1 MARTKEFNEIEIL
14 DKAIDL
20 FWFKGY
26 NGASMQ
32 DVVDSLGLSR
42 SSIYDT
48 FGDKHQLYISALE
61 QYRKQAAG
69 GLIDMVKQSVSPL
82 QTIQQ
87 LLEMLANDSLN
98 PICSKGCFMT
108 NSTIE
113 LAPHDPEIHKIV
125 KDNMQ
130 DIEEAFYNLVKKGQ
144 DLGEITNQNDAR
156 ALASFLFNTIS
167 GIRVA
172 AKSGA
177 NKAVYQ
183 DIIDVT
189 LSALR

>member
-1 MARTKEFNEIEIL
+1 MARTKEFNEMEVL

-48 FGDKHQLYISALE
+48 FGDKHQLYIASLE

-69 GLIDMVKQSVSPL
+69 GLINMVTQSTNPL

-87 LLEMLANDSLN
+87 LFEILSNDSVN
-98 PICSKGCFMT
+98 AVCNKGCFMT

-113 LAPHDPEIHKIV
+113 LAPHDPQIHKIV

-144 DLGEITNQNDAR
+144 DLGEITNKQDAR
-156 ALASFLFNTIS
+156 ALARFLFNTIS

-177 NKAVYQ
+177 GKAVYQ
-183 DIIDVT
+183 DIIEVT
-189 LSALR
+189 LSVLR

>member
-69 GLIDMVKQSVSPL
+69 GLIDMVKQSISPI

-87 LLEMLANDSLN
+87 LLEMLSNDSLN
-98 PICSKGCFMT
+98 TVCNKGCFMT

-156 ALASFLFNTIS
+156 ALARFLFNTIS

-177 NKAVYQ
+177 DKAVYQ
-183 DIIDVT
+183 DIIHVT
-189 LSALR
+189 LSVLR

>member
-69 GLIDMVKQSVSPL
+69 GLIDMVKQSTSPI

-87 LLEMLANDSLN
+87 LLEMLSNDSLN
-98 PICSKGCFMT
+98 TVCNKGCFMT

-156 ALASFLFNTIS
+156 ALARFLFNTIS

-177 NKAVYQ
+177 DKAVYQ
-183 DIIDVT
+183 DIIHVT
-189 LSALR
+189 LSVLR

>member
-48 FGDKHQLYISALE
+48 FGDKHQLYIAALE

-69 GLIDMVKQSVSPL
+69 ALITMAKDSEHPL

-87 LLEMLANDSLN
+87 LFEMLANDSLN
-98 PICSKGCFMT
+98 TICSKGCFMT

-130 DIEEAFYNLVKKGQ
+130 DIEEAFYHLVKKGQ

-156 ALASFLFNTIS
+156 ALARFLFNTIS

-189 LSALR
+189 LSVLR

>member
-48 FGDKHQLYISALE
+48 FGDKHQLYIAALE

-69 GLIDMVKQSVSPL
+69 GLIAMVKQSTNPL
-82 QTIQQ
+82 QTIQD
-87 LLEMLANDSLN
+87 LLEMLAKDSLN
-98 PICSKGCFMT
+98 TVCNKGCFMT

-113 LAPHDPEIHKIV
+113 LAPHDPEIQKIV

-130 DIEEAFYNLVKKGQ
+130 DIEEAFFELVKKGQ
-144 DLGEITNQNDAR
+144 DIGEISNQNDAK
-156 ALASFLFNTIS
+156 ALARFLFNTIS

-177 NKAVYQ
+177 DKAIYQ
-183 DIIDVT
+183 DIIKVT
-189 LSALR
+189 LSVLH

>member
-69 GLIDMVKQSVSPL
+69 GFIEMVKQSTSPI

-87 LLEMLANDSLN
+87 LLEMLSNDSLN
-98 PICSKGCFMT
+98 TVCNKGCFMT

-156 ALASFLFNTIS
+156 ALARFLFNTIS

-177 NKAVYQ
+177 DKAVYQ
-183 DIIDVT
+183 DIIHVT
-189 LSALR
+189 LSVLR

>member
-69 GLIDMVKQSVSPL
+69 GLIDMVKQSISPI

-87 LLEMLANDSLN
+87 LLEMLSNDSLN
-98 PICSKGCFMT
+98 TVCNKGCFMT

-144 DLGEITNQNDAR
+144 DLGEITSQNDAR
-156 ALASFLFNTIS
+156 ALARFLFNTIS

-177 NKAVYQ
+177 DKAVYQ
-183 DIIDVT
+183 DIIHVT
-189 LSALR
+189 LSVLR

>member
-1 MARTKEFNEIEIL
+1 MARTKEFNEMEVL

-48 FGDKHQLYISALE
+48 FGDKYQLYIASLE

-69 GLIDMVKQSVSPL
+69 GLINMVTQSTNPL

-87 LLEMLANDSLN
+87 LFEMLSNDSVN
-98 PICSKGCFMT
+98 AVCNKGCFMT

-113 LAPHDPEIHKIV
+113 LAPHDPQIHKIV

-144 DLGEITNQNDAR
+144 DLREITNKQDAR
-156 ALASFLFNTIS
+156 ALARFLFNTIS

-177 NKAVYQ
+177 GKAVYQ
-183 DIIDVT
+183 DIIEVT
-189 LSALR
+189 LSVLR

>member
-1 MARTKEFNEIEIL
+1 MARTKEFNEMEVL

-48 FGDKHQLYISALE
+48 FGDKHQLYIAALE

-69 GLIDMVKQSVSPL
+69 GLINMVTQSTNPL

-87 LLEMLANDSLN
+87 LFEMLSNDSVN
-98 PICSKGCFMT
+98 AVCNKGCFMT

-113 LAPHDPEIHKIV
+113 LAPHDPQIHKIV

-144 DLGEITNQNDAR
+144 DLGEITNKQDAR
-156 ALASFLFNTIS
+156 ALARFLFNTIS

-177 NKAVYQ
+177 GKAVYQ
-183 DIIDVT
+183 DIIEVT
-189 LSALR
+189 LSVLR

>member
-69 GLIDMVKQSVSPL
+69 GLIDMVKQSISPL

-87 LLEMLANDSLN
+87 LFEMLSNDSLN
-98 PICSKGCFMT
+98 TVCNKGCFMT

-156 ALASFLFNTIS
+156 ALARFLFNTIS

-177 NKAVYQ
+177 DKAVYQ
-183 DIIDVT
+183 DIIHVT
-189 LSALR
+189 LSVLR

>member
-69 GLIDMVKQSVSPL
+69 GLIDMVKQSISPI

-87 LLEMLANDSLN
+87 LLEMLSNDSLN
-98 PICSKGCFMT
+98 TVCNKGCFMT

-156 ALASFLFNTIS
+156 SLARFLFNTIS

-177 NKAVYQ
+177 DKAVYQ
-183 DIIDVT
+183 DIIHVT
-189 LSALR
+189 LSVLR

>member
-69 GLIDMVKQSVSPL
+69 GLIEMVKQSTSPI

-87 LLEMLANDSLN
+87 LLEMLSNDSLN
-98 PICSKGCFMT
+98 TVCNKGCFMT

-156 ALASFLFNTIS
+156 ALARFLFNTIS

-177 NKAVYQ
+177 DKAVYQ
-183 DIIDVT
+183 DIIHVT
-189 LSALR
+189 LSVLR

>member
-69 GLIDMVKQSVSPL
+69 GLINMVKQSISPI

-87 LLEMLANDSLN
+87 LLEMLSNDSLN
-98 PICSKGCFMT
+98 TVCNKGCFMT

-156 ALASFLFNTIS
+156 ALAHFLFNTIS

-177 NKAVYQ
+177 DKAVYQ
-183 DIIDVT
+183 DIIHVT
-189 LSALR
+189 LSVLR

>member
-69 GLIDMVKQSVSPL
+69 GLIEMVKQSTSPI

-87 LLEMLANDSLN
+87 LLEMLSNDSLN
-98 PICSKGCFMT
+98 TVCNKGCFMT

-144 DLGEITNQNDAR
+144 DLGEITSQNDAR
-156 ALASFLFNTIS
+156 ALARFLFNTIS

-177 NKAVYQ
+177 DKAVYQ
-183 DIIDVT
+183 DIIHVT
-189 LSALR
+189 LSVLR

>member
-48 FGDKHQLYISALE
+48 FGDKHQLYISALQ

-69 GLIDMVKQSVSPL
+69 GLIDMVKQSISPI

-87 LLEMLANDSLN
+87 LLEMLSNDSLN
-98 PICSKGCFMT
+98 TVCNKGCFMT

-156 ALASFLFNTIS
+156 ALARFLFNTIS

-177 NKAVYQ
+177 DKAVYQ
-183 DIIDVT
+183 DIIHVT
-189 LSALR
+189 LSVLR

>member
-1 MARTKEFNEIEIL
+1 MARTKEFNEMEVL

-48 FGDKHQLYISALE
+48 FGDKHQLYIAALE

-69 GLIDMVKQSVSPL
+69 GLINMVNQSSNPL

-87 LLEMLANDSLN
+87 LFEMLSNDSLN
-98 PICSKGCFMT
+98 AICSKGCFMT

-113 LAPHDPEIHKIV
+113 LAPHDPQIHKIV
-125 KDNMQ
+125 QDNMQ

-144 DLGEITNQNDAR
+144 DLGEITNKQDAR
-156 ALASFLFNTIS
+156 ALARFLFNTIS

-177 NKAVYQ
+177 GKSVYK
-183 DIIDVT
+183 DIVEVT
-189 LSALR
+189 LSVLR

>member
-69 GLIDMVKQSVSPL
+69 GLIDMVKQSTSPI

-87 LLEMLANDSLN
+87 LLEILSNDSLN
-98 PICSKGCFMT
+98 TVCNKGCFMT

-156 ALASFLFNTIS
+156 ALARFLFNTIS

-177 NKAVYQ
+177 DKAVYQ
-183 DIIDVT
+183 DIIHVT
-189 LSALR
+189 LSVLR

>member
-1 MARTKEFNEIEIL
+1 MARTKEFDETEIL

-26 NGASMQ
+26 NGASIQ

-48 FGDKHQLYISALE
+48 FGDKHKLYISALE
-61 QYRKQAAG
+61 QYRKQSAG
-69 GLIDMVKQSVSPL
+69 ALINMAKQSSHPL
-82 QTIQQ
+82 QTIEQ
-87 LLEMLANDSLN
+87 LFEMLTNESVN
-98 PICSKGCFMT
+98 TVCHKGCFMT

-113 LAPHDPEIHKIV
+113 LAPHDPEIQKIV

-130 DIEEAFYNLVKKGQ
+130 DIEDAFYLLVKKGQ
-144 DLGEITNQNDAR
+144 DLGEINQQSDAK
-156 ALASFLFNTIS
+156 ALARFLFNTIS
-167 GIRVA
+167 GLRVA

-177 NKAVYQ
+177 DKAVYQ
-183 DIIDVT
+183 DIIGVT
-189 LSALR
+189 LAVIR

>member
-69 GLIDMVKQSVSPL
+69 GLIDMVKQSTSPI

-87 LLEMLANDSLN
+87 LFEMLSNDSLN
-98 PICSKGCFMT
+98 TVCNKGCFMT

-156 ALASFLFNTIS
+156 ALARFLFNTIS

-177 NKAVYQ
+177 DKAVYQ
-183 DIIDVT
+183 DIIHVT
-189 LSALR
+189 LSVLR